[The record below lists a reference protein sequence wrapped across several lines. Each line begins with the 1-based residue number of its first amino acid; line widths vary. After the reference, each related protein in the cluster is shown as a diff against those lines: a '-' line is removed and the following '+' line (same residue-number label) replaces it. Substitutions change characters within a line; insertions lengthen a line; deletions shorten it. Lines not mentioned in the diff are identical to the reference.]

1 MSEHNRLRGKE
12 RPEPVVVNE
21 TYTDDILVRVD
32 LWNTADGDGV
42 ATLHWDIP
50 QSDGTE
56 HRYTEDFPQSAFPAK
71 DVAAVTALLDR
82 LVVWVAANDAA
93 KLVAEAEA
101 KAEAEAA
108 AETEVAV
115 VEAPAVTVG

>member
-56 HRYTEDFPQSAFPAK
+56 HRYTEDFPQSAFPAE